1 MLREKEDELR
11 VLMSEKERIM
21 EENAA
26 LKTVHHSEESVVDNN
41 NHYKERSIGISLWIR
56 EAAKKSYFLNG
67 RAGPL
72 RPNPLELNGR

>member
-26 LKTVHHSEESVVDNN
+26 LKTVHHSEESVVGVVDNN
-41 NHYKERSIGISLWIR
+41 NHYKERSIGI
-56 EAAKKSYFLNG
+56 
-67 RAGPL
+67 
-72 RPNPLELNGR
+72 